1 LFAFSPVLALGV
13 AGVVALFTR
22 GPRSTRRDAWLVTA
36 VCVLMFLF
44 LAGMSNW
51 RAGWCVGPRYIA
63 TVAPFLLLPLL
74 RLWPRVGGT
83 WWATAFA
90 VGLVIPSVLLNV
102 VSGALYPHYPEA
114 FDNPVF
120 DLAFPLIGQ
129 GYTPYGL
136 GWLLHLPGSWALLP
150 LALVVLAALALVAAG
165 DDPRPRR
172 VAAHLS
178 LTVVVAAGF
187 LLVLSTYGRKPRVD
201 EVRATSV
208 VQQMW
213 QPPRR

>member
-1 LFAFSPVLALGV
+1 
-13 AGVVALFTR
+13 
-22 GPRSTRRDAWLVTA
+22 
-36 VCVLMFLF
+36 MFLF
-44 LAGMSNW
+44 LSGMSNW

-74 RLWPRVGGT
+74 KLWPRVGET
-83 WWATAFA
+83 WWATAIA
-90 VGLVIPSVLLNV
+90 IGLLIPSVLLNV

-129 GYTPYGL
+129 GFAPYGL
-136 GWLLHLPGSWALLP
+136 GRLLHLPGSWSLAP
-150 LALVVLAALALVAAG
+150 LAVVVMAALALVASG

-178 LTVVVAAGF
+178 LAVVVAAAF
-187 LLVLSTYGRKPRVD
+187 LLVLSTYGRKPSAA
-201 EVRATSV
+201 ETHATAV
-208 VQQMW
+208 VHGMW
-213 QPPRR
+213 EPARR